1 VSVRVQRVTG
11 IHRSATAFQKHQ
23 LVQLETES
31 MQQVRELRA
40 GSVIVRTAQPLG
52 RLAAW
57 LLEAESCD
65 GLTTWNFLDAMLR
78 EGSEYP
84 VLAIPE
90 RVELSVEAVAAGSGQ

>member
-1 VSVRVQRVTG
+1 MCSSDLVTG
-11 IHRSATAFQKHQ
+11 IRRSATAFQKHQ

-31 MQQVRELRA
+31 LPQVRELRA

-65 GLTTWNFLDAMLR
+65 GLTTWNFFDAMLR
-78 EGSEYP
+78 EGGEYP

-90 RVELSVEAVAAGSGQ
+90 PVDLSVEAVAAGSGP